1 MINYLHKTNA
11 PFFSILICSLY
22 KRKHYL
28 KRLENILNKQLH
40 NDIEIIYA
48 VDNGEMSIGDKR
60 NKLLNSTHDNSE
72 FLAFI
77 DDDDLVSENYVSIIL
92 NALYQCPDVV
102 GMMGIMT
109 TDGRNPKTF
118 IHSMQYDHWYES
130 GGIYYRMPNHLNP
143 VRKEYALAT
152 KFPLINSGEDHDYS
166 NRMFN
171 LLKGKKEI
179 YIPEPIY
186 FYDYRTRK

>member
-1 MINYLHKTNA
+1 MK
-11 PFFSILICSLY
+11 FSILICSLE
-22 KRKHYL
+22 KRKPYL
-28 KRLENILNKQLH
+28 DRLMAKLCPHVNKY
-40 NDIEIIYA
+40 NDVQVLINTDSGQMTI
-48 VDNGEMSIGDKR
+48 GEKR
-60 NKLLNSTHDNSE
+60 NKLIDTADGDYI
-72 FLAFI
+72 AFI
-77 DDDDLVSENYVSIIL
+77 DDDDLVADEYVELVMGAI
-92 NALYQCPDVV
+92 NQQADVV
-102 GMMGIMT
+102 GMIGIMT

>member
-22 KRKHYL
+22 KRNHYL

-102 GMMGIMT
+102 GMMEI
-109 TDGRNPKTF
+109 GRA
-118 IHSMQYDHWYES
+118 SCRE
-130 GGIYYRMPNHLNP
+130 R
-143 VRKEYALAT
+143 V
-152 KFPLINSGEDHDYS
+152 
-166 NRMFN
+166 
-171 LLKGKKEI
+171 
-179 YIPEPIY
+179 
-186 FYDYRTRK
+186 